1 MYLLFDGYK
10 DRNILR
16 KVLFQMYPLLY
27 YLFHFGF
34 PCGFCT
40 SFSLNVLCFQRKVL
54 ILQHKNKIENMI
66 DKPTIARIMD
76 STKIEEVVSEFVTL
90 TKRGIK

>member
-16 KVLFQMYPLLY
+16 KVLFLMYPLLY
-27 YLFHFGF
+27 YLFHFAF

-54 ILQHKNKIENMI
+54 ILQHKNKIEKYDRQTDHSPNHG
-66 DKPTIARIMD
+66 RHQH
-76 STKIEEVVSEFVTL
+76 
-90 TKRGIK
+90 R